1 MRSIERLLQI
11 EALLAQE
18 VARIVPLELDGET
31 LRLIV
36 YLRDDTHLRGAEQW
50 SGATLNRYSYY
61 WLTAAGRRA
70 AVSFECGPEGGR
82 V

>member
-1 MRSIERLLQI
+1 MRAIERLLQI

-36 YLRDDTHLRGAEQW
+36 YENYPHHKHVGRQG
-50 SGATLNRYSYY
+50 TLQP
-61 WLTAAGRRA
+61 
-70 AVSFECGPEGGR
+70 SFETSLEEVFPVVLLQGK
-82 V
+82 